1 MMMEE
6 SGVLKTDEIEKW
18 KDAFITA
25 HANGAL
31 KPVLA
36 DGYSDLTLDD
46 AYKVQKALVSEL
58 AHSDPISGFKAAVS
72 SRAAQKARGID
83 TPLYGVLFQ
92 SGEYRTGKILDTGRF
107 GKCLLETEIGYRL
120 LASISEVP
128 APGEVRS
135 LVTAIPMLEF
145 PDAGFDKPDHM
156 GTFDLVAGNS
166 ASASYM
172 VGQAATEIEPD
183 EVVVSLYRDGE
194 KAYEGKGSD
203 AMDNQWNAVGW
214 LIQQIIE
221 AGYKIKEG
229 QYLMTGS
236 LGMPLPCIPG
246 KYVADYGSFGRIE
259 FEAV

>member
-1 MMMEE
+1 MMEE
-6 SGVLKTDEIEKW
+6 SRMLKTEEIEKW
-18 KDAFITA
+18 KDALVTA

-46 AYKVQKALVSEL
+46 AYKVQKALASER
-58 AHSDPISGFKAAVS
+58 AQSDPISGFKAALS
-72 SRAAQKARGID
+72 SRVAQKARGID
-83 TPLYGVLFQ
+83 TPIYGVLFQ
-92 SGEYRTGKILDTGRF
+92 SGECRTGKILDTGHF
-107 GKCLLETEIGYRL
+107 GRCLLETEIGYRL
-120 LASISEVP
+120 LDSIREVP
-128 APGEVRS
+128 TPGEVRS
-135 LVTAIPMLEF
+135 LVTAFPMLEF
-145 PDAGFDKPDHM
+145 PDIGFDKPDRM

-183 EVVVSLYRDGE
+183 EVVVSLYRDKE
-194 KAYEGKGSD
+194 KVYEGKGTD

-221 AGYKIKEG
+221 AGYEIKEG

-236 LGMPLPCIPG
+236 LGMPIPCIPG
-246 KYVADYGSFGRIE
+246 QYVADYGSFGRIE
-259 FEAV
+259 FEAM

>member
-1 MMMEE
+1 M
-6 SGVLKTDEIEKW
+6 LKNDEIEIW

-25 HANGAL
+25 RANGAL
-31 KPVLA
+31 KPVLS

-58 AHSDPISGFKAAVS
+58 AQSDPISGFKAALS
-72 SRAAQKARGID
+72 SRAAQQARGID

-92 SGEYRTGKILDTGRF
+92 SGEYRTGKIVDTGRF

-120 LASISEVP
+120 LESIREVP
-128 APGEVRS
+128 APGEVQS
-135 LVTAIPMLEF
+135 LVTAIPMLEL
-145 PDAGFDKPDHM
+145 PDIGFEKPDRM

-172 VGQAATEIEPD
+172 VGQAAAEIEPD

-203 AMDNQWNAVGW
+203 AMDNQWFAVGW

-221 AGYKIKEG
+221 AGYEIKEG

-236 LGMPLPCIPG
+236 LGMPVPCIPG
-246 KYVADYGSFGRIE
+246 KYVADYGTFGRIE